1 MIVENKKYIAA
12 RHGAKTGDIMSALC
26 MAVPA
31 AVNQIE
37 PEDLPP
43 IKPGQNKIKYLYDL
57 ARQIQKDIKYKA
69 DGFELQKIQLPG
81 HLYKTKVGDCKS
93 LSLLFL
99 ALATKANFIAGFR
112 FVSYRRNKIPTHVYN
127 FILINDKK
135 LIFDLCTTD
144 LNESAKYTYKK
155 DMRVQYLSG
164 IPTMIEDNDTGAFIG
179 RKKKPKNPDKP
190 KKGKQ
195 IALFPIRA
203 AFLLLVEVNFR
214 GIATKLDKLN
224 KKSPAKLKELWLKLG
239 GDPAKLIKNINQNK
253 GKKPLLGAKINGL
266 IEDNA
271 EFIGEDDEFIGAPT
285 LAAVT
290 AAIAAAAPILLAV
303 TKLLQKEGVPT
314 EELAPAGTQPLD
326 PTGEGFEAADPETT
340 GKTPGPIVGFRPSPL
355 LIGGA
360 VAAIA
365 LIYFLT
371 SKKSRK

>member
-1 MIVENKKYIAA
+1 MIIENKKYIAA
-12 RHGAKTGDIMSALC
+12 AHGAKTGDIISALC

-37 PEDLPP
+37 AKDLPL
-43 IKPGQNKIKYLYDL
+43 IKPGQNKIKYLYNI

-81 HLYKTKVGDCKS
+81 HLYKTRIGDCKS

-99 ALATKANFIAGFR
+99 ALATKAGFTGGFR
-112 FVSYRRNKIPTHVYN
+112 FVSYRTNKIPTHVYN

-135 LIFDLCTTD
+135 LIFDLCTSD
-144 LNESAKYTYKK
+144 LNESKKYTFKK

-164 IPTMIEDNDTGAFIG
+164 IPTMLEDNSQGEFIG
-179 RKKKPKNPDKP
+179 RKRQPRNPDKP

-203 AFLLLVEVNFR
+203 AFLTLVEVNFR

-239 GDPAKLIKNINQNK
+239 GDPAKLVKNIDQNK

-266 IEDNA
+266 VEDGA
-271 EFIGEDDEFIGAPT
+271 EFIGENDEFIGAPT
-285 LAAVT
+285 LAAIT

-303 TKLLQKEGVPT
+303 TKLLQKEGIQT
-314 EELAPAGTQPLD
+314 EELAPAGSKPLD
-326 PTGEGFEAADPETT
+326 PTGEGFTASDPETT
-340 GKTPGPIVGFRPSPL
+340 KTPGPIIGFMPSPL